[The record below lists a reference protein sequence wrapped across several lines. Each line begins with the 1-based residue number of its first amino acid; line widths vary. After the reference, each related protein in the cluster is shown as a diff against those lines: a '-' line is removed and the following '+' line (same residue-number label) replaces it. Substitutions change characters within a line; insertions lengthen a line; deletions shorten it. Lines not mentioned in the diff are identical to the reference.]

1 MQIGGSLGQGLLC
14 SLQTIETRRA
24 HPPGPRTKCRAPRGL
39 PSPIQTDETRKAH
52 PRDPGSSA
60 TRLGPWALSVRVVDS
75 LGSKKNG
82 IIVLFI
88 EKGNLITLS

>member
-14 SLQTIETRRA
+14 SIQTVETRTA
-24 HPPGPRTKCRAPRGL
+24 
-39 PSPIQTDETRKAH
+39 D
-52 PRDPGSSA
+52 PRDPEPS
-60 TRLGPWALSVRVVDS
+60 TLHLGPRAFSVSAVVS